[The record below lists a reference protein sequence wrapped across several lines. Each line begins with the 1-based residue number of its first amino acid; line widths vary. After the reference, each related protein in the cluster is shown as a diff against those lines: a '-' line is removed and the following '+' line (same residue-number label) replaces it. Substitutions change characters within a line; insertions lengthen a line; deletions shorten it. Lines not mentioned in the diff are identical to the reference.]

1 MSIAAQVSDVV
12 LTIFPM
18 YKYKHILSPPPKKKI
33 TGLKKKF
40 YYYVIWTMFFYLLW
54 FVKYMDTVRSCKHGS
69 CKPQCLL
76 INLISVSRTT
86 RSLGHVVL
94 FWNLMITQLHVH
106 VPPTKAE
113 NKAGQ
118 QSAKEVTRNLDK
130 EKSKKKKEDS
140 FCKLRRPIKGDGGV
154 RVLSSVK
161 LLF

>member
-1 MSIAAQVSDVV
+1 MFVDKLDIGFSHNEITWSCGA
-12 LTIFPM
+12 
-18 YKYKHILSPPPKKKI
+18 ILKSN
-33 TGLKKKF
+33 
-40 YYYVIWTMFFYLLW
+40 
-54 FVKYMDTVRSCKHGS
+54 D
-69 CKPQCLL
+69 
-76 INLISVSRTT
+76 N
-86 RSLGHVVL
+86 
-94 FWNLMITQLHVH
+94 TQHVH